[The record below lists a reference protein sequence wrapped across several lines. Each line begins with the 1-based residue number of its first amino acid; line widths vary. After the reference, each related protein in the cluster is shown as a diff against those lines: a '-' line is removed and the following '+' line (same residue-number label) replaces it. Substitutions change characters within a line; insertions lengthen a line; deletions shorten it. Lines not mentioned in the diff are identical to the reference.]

1 MLAALP
7 AAVMLGAVSK
17 GKKTAVKP
25 DDFKPE
31 PAARDE
37 SSRGER

>member
-1 MLAALP
+1 MLD
-7 AAVMLGAVSK
+7 AVLK
-17 GKKTAVKP
+17 GKKTAVKR
-25 DDFKPE
+25 DDDKPE